1 MRTETHAKGA
11 ARRKLSARTHR
22 DAHPNGKAA
31 AIDNGV
37 TYRTERRW
45 RTPAECQ
52 GAPQEKYD
60 RYLETAQWPDRLL
73 AHSRATVMEKRYR
86 SLSRPEVVRKIREL
100 YTRDAETEGEEN
112 AARFRRGISPLDR
125 ASLHER
131 DAAHDIALSALWRRA
146 HDLGIS
152 EAEVFGLPS
161 EEFGR

>member
-1 MRTETHAKGA
+1 MKTETHSRRA
-11 ARRKLSARTHR
+11 ARRKLSAQTHR

-37 TYRTERRW
+37 SYRRERGW
-45 RTPAECQ
+45 GYPGECQ
-52 GAPQEKYD
+52 GSPVERFD

-86 SLSRPEVVRKIREL
+86 SLSRPEVIAKIREL
-100 YTRDAETEGEEN
+100 YTHDSTAEGEEN
-112 AARFRRGISPLDR
+112 AARFTRGLSPLDR
-125 ASLHER
+125 AAIHER

-152 EAEVFGLPS
+152 EADVFG
-161 EEFGR
+161 GGQ